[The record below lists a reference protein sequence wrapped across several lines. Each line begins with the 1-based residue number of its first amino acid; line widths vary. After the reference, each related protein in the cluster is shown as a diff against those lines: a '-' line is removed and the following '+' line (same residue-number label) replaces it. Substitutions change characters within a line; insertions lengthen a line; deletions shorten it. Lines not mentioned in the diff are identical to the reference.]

1 MRGKLDAPEVSAH
14 CKGVIEDCLREGFV
28 PFRQRSDQGRSGSS
42 VQEASRRLKIKNQ
55 TLSAWVVRQEIRQKD
70 GLPHYL
76 PDWSVWKK
84 PDAVASPAPEPAAEL
99 KGDPLEVRRL
109 KDEAAKLRSSLVE
122 AERRAAEAE
131 DLRASVMGLASERLI
146 PTAFPTRQAA
156 GVARAET
163 AILVL
168 SDLHFGEF
176 VSREEL
182 DGLNAFDPEIA
193 EARLKRVFQTAASLL
208 TKHWTGPAPDRII
221 LAMLGDAVSGA
232 LHPELVRT
240 DKMRPM
246 ESVRAVS
253 SVIAGGI
260 NLLLRALPCPIDVIS
275 VVGNHGRVGLPK
287 PESKGVATE
296 SYDTLVS
303 DFLEMHYRNEPRVTF
318 YVPPGPD
325 ALVSVYNYR
334 LLFTHGDRLSAG
346 GGRGFVGAELPILR
360 GFQKTH
366 MDYAMRGIILH
377 HIFCGHYHTPLS
389 ASIGTANGCLP
400 GPNEYSVSFRMR
412 PTPPMQALVTIH
424 PEHFIT
430 QTRWIKPAIPEEGTL
445 YEAPASAAE
454 IKPRYRVKAVSGG
467 SM

>member
-1 MRGKLDAPEVSAH
+1 M
-14 CKGVIEDCLREGFV
+14 
-28 PFRQRSDQGRSGSS
+28 
-42 VQEASRRLKIKNQ
+42 
-55 TLSAWVVRQEIRQKD
+55 QEIAEVENALID
-70 GLPHYL
+70 GYPPATLIGSHKKTAL
-76 PDWSVWKK
+76 RIASNRLNVDTQSMRRRIGTPDQPGTFWVKFKLKVDWGLYRSSAQ
-84 PDAVASPAPEPAAEL
+84 DISPSTDNVGQPEKAAEPPS
-99 KGDPLEVRRL
+99 DPIQVRRL
-109 KDEAAKLRSSLVE
+109 KDEVKLLRSSLGA
-122 AERRAAEAE
+122 AERRAAGAE
-131 DLRASVMGLASERLI
+131 DLRSSVMGLASERLI
-146 PTAFPTRQAA
+146 PSSFQAKNND
-156 GVARAET
+156 GISRAET

-168 SDLHFGEF
+168 SDFHFGEF

-182 DGLNAFDPEIA
+182 DGLNAYDPEIA
-193 EARLKRVFQTAASLL
+193 TARLTRVFQTAASLL
-208 TKHWTGPAPDRII
+208 TKYWPGPPPDRLII
-221 LAMLGDAVSGA
+221 AMLGDSISGS
-232 LHPELVRT
+232 LHPELTRT

-253 SVIAGGI
+253 GVLAGGI
-260 NLLLRALPCPIDVIS
+260 DLMLKTVPCPIDIIS
-275 VVGNHGRVGLPK
+275 VVGNHGRVALPK
-287 PESKGVATE
+287 PESKGPAVE

-303 DFLEMHYRNEPRVTF
+303 DFLEMHYRHNQRVTF

-360 GFQKTH
+360 GFQKTY

-400 GPNEYSVSFRMR
+400 GPSEYSITFRMR
-412 PTPPMQALVTIH
+412 PSPPMQAFVTIH

-445 YEAPASAAE
+445 YLPPPIADDIRP
-454 IKPRYRVKAVSGG
+454 KYRVRAVSVKV
-467 SM
+467 